1 MSVPLEER
9 NGMRGQKKSYEV
21 AQKRFL
27 GLQIMTG
34 PHRGVA
40 CSSFFRSSCQTAE
53 FYSFVL
59 ISFLKEALATIGQTS
74 ALDLSPVES
83 EWGCSLP
90 AFSRKVVMCVG
101 VALLAGPWNQKL
113 AEVGFPRDDQNLT
126 SPVPAAVSLG
136 AASWG
141 HARIA
146 GRDRASSSC
155 RGPVPARAVRP
166 VKGSHLPE
174 AS

>member
-1 MSVPLEER
+1 
-9 NGMRGQKKSYEV
+9 
-21 AQKRFL
+21 
-27 GLQIMTG
+27 
-34 PHRGVA
+34 
-40 CSSFFRSSCQTAE
+40 
-53 FYSFVL
+53 
-59 ISFLKEALATIGQTS
+59 
-74 ALDLSPVES
+74 
-83 EWGCSLP
+83 
-90 AFSRKVVMCVG
+90 MCVG

-126 SPVPAAVSLG
+126 LPVLAVVSLG
-136 AASWG
+136 AASWD

-155 RGPVPARAVRP
+155 RGPVPAPAVSP